1 MNSLINYYVVDY
13 MNFTPNNN
21 GGKLCSIL
29 GREKSNTGLIAGNAL
44 LFYAFLFNYQKRK
57 ERRGIG

>member
-1 MNSLINYYVVDY
+1 VDNLINYYIVGY
-13 MNFTPNNN
+13 MNFPPNYN
-21 GGKLCSIL
+21 GGKLYSIL
-29 GREKSNTGLIAGNAL
+29 GREKSNTGLIASNAL

>member
-1 MNSLINYYVVDY
+1 MNSLINYYVVGY
-13 MNFTPNNN
+13 INFPPNYN

-29 GREKSNTGLIAGNAL
+29 GREKSNTRLIASNAL

-57 ERRGIG
+57 E